1 MSGSQGFTNVT
12 PDEYFQYTPVSTL
25 QAIQRKVNVEFL
37 PDSQQ
42 NFSYE
47 TGQTEIRFNIQS
59 NSEVLIGKDSYL
71 KFDLDVTC
79 PTIATVNTAG
89 TFTPSARDLTF
100 EAGGVHSMFSKIE
113 VRANMSS
120 TTIQL
125 QESYN
130 KYYVAVTR
138 NISNSNL
145 QHQGIMMN
153 GDGEPDGLEWAN
165 ELNLNSAESVVVS
178 NIPWRLLTYNTDTI
192 IGNNTQATN
201 ICTLKLQMYPLLSFM
216 QANIPLFIMR
226 NGIQLIFTLAPSIQ
240 ACHVRTGLAEADRIT
255 SSIQGEQ
262 MTIPAGAG
270 GLYSCS
276 AFSNTTA
283 SICPTF
289 TIKNPRFVARL
300 SLPTEE
306 YAAQWI
312 QRYRSPEGVI
322 MSIPSCRRL
331 VSGFQT
337 GNTSCNMIMVPGVR
351 SLRYVLS
358 GWFSSKYDDP
368 TQFGVVAIHS
378 TKHFP
383 KYWPMKYHYW
393 RVGAVDFPL
402 RPVDQQTAN
411 ASTVRNIVFTNGAPF
426 QAIVPLCASLR
437 EIFGLKDSLAIQ
449 YLLQPR
455 YNKYWI
461 TDGTNLFARHG
472 TVGYVGQ
479 DFSKDNG
486 PNGELTGVDCSVT
499 PLEFHCE
506 FEKSWAQDTKATQC
520 SNPSPYETTDGGGN
534 PNLYVFCFHDAWA
547 RIGAD
552 GIHVLQ

>member
-1 MSGSQGFTNVT
+1 MSGSQGFANVT
-12 PDEYFQYTPVSTL
+12 PEEYFQYTPVSTL

-47 TGQTEIRFNIQS
+47 SGQTEIRFNIQS
-59 NSEVLIGKDSYL
+59 NSEVLIGSQSYL

-79 PTIATVNTAG
+79 PTLGSASTQANAASQPG
-89 TFTPSARDLTF
+89 TKDLTF
-100 EAGGVHSMFSKIE
+100 EAGGVHSLFSKIE

-138 NISNSNL
+138 NMDPRAL
-145 QHQGIMMN
+145 QHRPSQLS

-165 ELNLNSAESVVVS
+165 QSLNTGAETAVVS
-178 NIPWRLLTYNTDTI
+178 NIPWRLLSYHIDNATDVS
-192 IGNNTQATN
+192 ATN
-201 ICTLKLQMYPLLSFM
+201 ICTMKLMMYPLLSFLRS
-216 QANIPLFIMR
+216 NIPLFIMR
-226 NGIQLIFTLAPSIQ
+226 NGIQIIFTLAPSIQ
-240 ACHVRTGLAEADRIT
+240 ACHVRTIMIDSNKIK
-255 SSIQGEQ
+255 SSVQGDK
-262 MTIPAGAG
+262 MSLSGAAS
-270 GLYSCS
+270 GLYSASYFINAS
-276 AFSNTTA
+276 ASNY
-283 SICPTF
+283 PVF

-331 VSGFQT
+331 VAGFQT
-337 GNTSCNMIMVPGVR
+337 GNTSCNLIMVPGVR
-351 SLRYVLS
+351 SLRYVLA
-358 GWFSSKYDDP
+358 GWHSSLYDDP
-368 TQFGVVAIHS
+368 TQFGAISIHS

-411 ASTVRNIVFTNGAPF
+411 ATTVLNLTFTNGAPF
-426 QAIVPLCASLR
+426 QCVSPLCENLK
-437 EIFGLKDSLAIQ
+437 EIFGVDDSVAMQ
-449 YLLQPR
+449 YYLQPR
-455 YNKYWI
+455 YNKYF
-461 TDGTNLFARHG
+461 TSDGTDAFARHG
-472 TVGYVGQ
+472 TIGYLGQ
-479 DFSKDNG
+479 DFSKDIG

-506 FEKSWAQDTKATQC
+506 FEKSWAQDAYTAPVG
-520 SNPSPYETTDGGGN
+520 NPSPYVSNDTGGN
-534 PNLYVFCFHDAWA
+534 PNFYVFCFHDAWA